1 MLSRIADSLYWL
13 NRYMERTDGM
23 LRVASVHSSLSLD
36 TDVTRNLTWG
46 PVLQMFTT
54 LKEKEIKLIEDDS
67 LLVIKKILID
77 TDNHNSIKVLVN
89 KSRENA
95 RGIQDHITK
104 EVWEQVNAMYHLVN
118 DPLVLQQ
125 LNSYQGREVLE
136 LFRKQCVLYTGLT
149 EITMSRGM
157 GWQFMNMGKFVER
170 CLQTIVLTEKHL
182 ELLAHE
188 GKEVNDILHWRYL
201 LLSVS
206 GYEQHLKTYHTP
218 SHNRNALHQVLL
230 NENFSRSVIYSLSKI
245 DYSLKYITRK
255 NNHEETN
262 NLLRCFGR
270 LYSKVKF
277 MELQNFNNKTMLPFL
292 EETKHELLDFS
303 TRMARHFFSYS

>member
-1 MLSRIADSLYWL
+1 
-13 NRYMERTDGM
+13 MERIDGM
-23 LRVASVHSSLSLD
+23 LRVVSVHSSLSLD
-36 TDVTRNLTWG
+36 TDLTRNLTWS

-54 LKEKEIKLIEDDS
+54 LKEKEIKS
-67 LLVIKKILID
+67 LDTESLPVLKKILID
-77 TDNHNSIKVLVN
+77 TDNHNSVKILVN

-118 DPLVLQQ
+118 DPLVRSRID
-125 LNSYQGREVLE
+125 SYQGGEVLE
-136 LFRKQCVLYTGLT
+136 LFKKQCVLYTGLT

-157 GWQFMNMGKFVER
+157 GWQFMSMGKFVER
-170 CLQTIVLTEKHL
+170 CLQTIVLTEKQL
-182 ELLAHE
+182 ELLTHE
-188 GKEVNDILHWRYL
+188 GKEVNDILYWRYL

-206 GYEQHLKTYHTP
+206 GYEQHLKTYHT
-218 SHNRNALHQVLL
+218 SHHNRNVLHQVLL

-277 MELQNFNNKTMLPFL
+277 MELQHFNNKTMQPFL
-292 EETKHELLDFS
+292 KETKHELLDFS
-303 TRMARHFFSYS
+303 TRMAQHFFSYS